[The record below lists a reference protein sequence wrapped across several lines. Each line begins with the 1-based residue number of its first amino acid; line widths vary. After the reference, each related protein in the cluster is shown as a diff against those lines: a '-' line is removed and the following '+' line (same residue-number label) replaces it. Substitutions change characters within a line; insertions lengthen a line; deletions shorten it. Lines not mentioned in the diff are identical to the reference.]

1 MKNTVIKQL
10 TFPKEMVATIEG
22 RAKSF
27 GYDFAEYVRFILAKD
42 MEKEL
47 DNGYLSPELLR
58 DIEES
63 YEDYKNGNY
72 TTLRSRKDIKKYMKS
87 LLEDE
92 E

>member
-1 MKNTVIKQL
+1 
-10 TFPKEMVATIEG
+10 
-22 RAKSF
+22 
-27 GYDFAEYVRFILAKD
+27 